1 MRKPATLL
9 LAAALSFAAAPAVA
23 RAQGRAAEA
32 GEKPAAQDKEEGGM
46 VLWKWAN
53 FALLAGGLGWVT
65 ARNAGPFFAARSQAI
80 RREMIEAEETR
91 KEAEERAAAV
101 SRRLANLDAEI
112 NDLRRQSKAEAEAES
127 ERMAR
132 RTAGEVEKIRAQMQ
146 SEIESAGKA
155 GRFELKRYAAHLA
168 VTLAEQKVRTRMNSD
183 VQDALVRAFIDDLTD
198 PAARAQSN

>member
-1 MRKPATLL
+1 
-9 LAAALSFAAAPAVA
+9 
-23 RAQGRAAEA
+23 
-32 GEKPAAQDKEEGGM
+32 M

-53 FALLAGGLGWVT
+53 FAVLAGGLGYVI
-65 ARNAGPFFAARSQAI
+65 AKNAGPFFAARSQSI

-91 KEAEERAAAV
+91 REAEERAANV

-112 NDLRRQSKAEAEAES
+112 SGMRSQSKAEAEAES

-132 RTAGEVEKIRAQMQ
+132 RTAAEMEKIRAQMQ

-155 GRFELKRYAAHLA
+155 ARAELKRYAAHLA
-168 VTLAEQKVRTRMNSD
+168 VTLAEQKVRARMNSG
-183 VQDALVRAFIDDLTD
+183 VQDALVRAFVDDLTD

>member
-1 MRKPATLL
+1 
-9 LAAALSFAAAPAVA
+9 
-23 RAQGRAAEA
+23 
-32 GEKPAAQDKEEGGM
+32 M

-53 FALLAGGLGWVT
+53 FALLAGGLGWVI
-65 ARNAGPFFAARSQAI
+65 AKNAGPFFAARSQAI

-91 KEAEERAAAV
+91 KEAEERASAV

-132 RTAGEVEKIRAQMQ
+132 RTAAEVEKIRTQMQ

-155 GRFELKRYAAHLA
+155 ARAELKRYTAHLA
-168 VTLAEQKVRTRMNSD
+168 VTLAAHKVRTRMNPD
-183 VQDALVRAFIDDLTD
+183 VQDSLVRAFIDDLTD